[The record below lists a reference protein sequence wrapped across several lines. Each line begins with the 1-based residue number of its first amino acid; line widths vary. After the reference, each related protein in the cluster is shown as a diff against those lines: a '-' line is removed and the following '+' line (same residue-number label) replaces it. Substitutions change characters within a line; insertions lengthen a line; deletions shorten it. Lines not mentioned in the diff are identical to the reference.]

1 MVKAKYNNIAVIYGS
16 DSAEWEVSCSSGEF
30 TALHIDDTK
39 YNIYEIFAR
48 FGQWNL
54 VAFRNKNSMRVT
66 LPEEARPKVDKNDF
80 SINLYGEKIKFDFA
94 YVMQHGKPGESG
106 QLQGY
111 FEMLNIPY
119 SSCSSFV
126 SAIVF
131 DKYSCKT
138 YLQDVDFVKLSP
150 GAFIRRGEDV
160 SKFSEKTLAK
170 LGLPVF
176 VKPTDG
182 GSSFGVTKVKQAE
195 DLPSAINFAFSQGE
209 DVSKFS
215 EKTLA
220 KLGLPVFV
228 KPTDGGSSF
237 GVTKVKQAEDLPSA
251 INFAFS
257 QGDTVIVEKAI
268 KGRELT
274 CAAYIDSGKVVSLPV
289 IEIITENEYFD
300 YDAKYN
306 GHSRE
311 VCPAEISKELTDL
324 VKETTEKIYKYLGC
338 KGLVRID
345 YISAEDG
352 LYFLEVNNIPGMTS
366 ASLVPKMLRAAGL
379 DVTAFLNTIIDNS

>member
-150 GAFIRRGEDV
+150 GTFIRR
-160 SKFSEKTLAK
+160 
-170 LGLPVF
+170 
-176 VKPTDG
+176 
-182 GSSFGVTKVKQAE
+182 
-195 DLPSAINFAFSQGE
+195 GE

-274 CAAYIDSGKVVSLPV
+274 CAAYIDSGKVVPLPV